1 MQVEITVKVEGKV
14 VRPFVE
20 QAAGTFDPN
29 GFNPQSVWGR
39 IDEIGLPSVWL
50 PRAGAAD
57 AQPDALNCDGAFDGA
72 DIDPFF
78 LALAD
83 PNAYATRFPDCDRM
97 LGDMNGDNSVDGAD
111 IDPFFICLGGGQC
124 P

>member
-57 AQPDALNCDGAFDGA
+57 AQPDALNYDGEINAFDSE
-72 DIDPFF
+72 PFL
-78 LALAD
+78 LALYAPGEYAD
-83 PNAYATRFPDCDRM
+83 
-97 LGDMNGDNSVDGAD
+97 LSH
-111 IDPFFICLGGGQC
+111 
-124 P
+124 